1 MEGETLLVPPLHE
14 LDAVEGGGGQHYLL
28 SRHVVD
34 GVATVTKVAVGA
46 VLTNTGTVLVVEG
59 CREVHMSDVKSFV
72 PTTAD
77 TTGCALI
84 EGAHGVQHRGAVLRS
99 HPEADVQ
106 QGDQ

>member
-1 MEGETLLVPPLHE
+1 M
-14 LDAVEGGGGQHYLL
+14 
-28 SRHVVD
+28 
-34 GVATVTKVAVGA
+34 ATVTKVIVGAVGA

-84 EGAHGVQHRGAVLRS
+84 EGAHGVQHRGEVLRS